1 MKIEDK
7 KSIYQVK
14 KDEAKEDLRVNEKI
28 IADLFIEIDEH
39 LKVQENIK
47 QKIQYYENAIKLEDN
62 R

>member
-1 MKIEDK
+1 MTIEDK

>member
-1 MKIEDK
+1 MDTQNSILKIK
-7 KSIYQVK
+7 I
-14 KDEAKEDLRVNEKI
+14 DEAKEDLKINEKI
-28 IADLFIEIDEH
+28 IADFFFEIDEH

>member
-1 MKIEDK
+1 MITTTQ
-7 KSIYQVK
+7 SIHQIK
-14 KDEAKEDLRVNEKI
+14 KDEAKEDLKINEKI
-28 IADLFIEIDEH
+28 IADLLFEVDEH

>member
-1 MKIEDK
+1 MITTTQ
-7 KSIYQVK
+7 SIHQIK

-28 IADLFIEIDEH
+28 IADFFFEIDEH
-39 LKVQENIK
+39 LKVQKNIK